1 MSPRSHRGGAG
12 AAALSWKQKT
22 ETEGKHTF
30 HHEICIIGRPRFRK
44 ARFVSSFDLELPE
57 IDGFPVDTCKI
68 LFNTPTTTTPTTTTE
83 TTTPTT
89 TTETTTTTP
98 TTTTETTTTTPRT
111 MELVV
116 TTKKPAVQEPPKE
129 PETKNTRTPIR
140 PRPAPAGPMTDSLLD
155 YLLANGRGRA
165 AGPVPGFG
173 GFDSQPM
180 GGLPHGGYGATSDSD
195 ESGASAEK
203 RAGRP
208 DGNRR
213 DSGSSSSE
221 DSSDES

>member
-1 MSPRSHRGGAG
+1 MSWRSTS
-12 AAALSWKQKT
+12 LSVSVLVLLLGLQSTWT
-22 ETEGKHTF
+22 H
-30 HHEICIIGRPRFRK
+30 

-83 TTTPTT
+83 TTTTTPTTTTETTTTTPTT

-129 PETKNTRTPIR
+129 PETKNTGTPIR